1 MTIRF
6 AAAALMVLAASPAA
20 AHRLDEY
27 LQSTLIS
34 VQKDRVQA
42 QMYLTPGVAVFP
54 ALLAKIDTDGDGTL
68 SQAEQRAYAE
78 RVLGDVSLAVDG
90 ERLSLRLVSLEF
102 ADPADMKE
110 GRGDIHL
117 ELLADLPHDRPKRSL
132 IFENR
137 HETRISA
144 YLINCLVPRDPKIR
158 VTAQK
163 RNYSQSFYQ
172 LDFMEGDPVPDL
184 LSANWQGFPK
194 WAGMALLLLVPV
206 VLLRR
211 RCITRRFTIK
221 ASPSVANADG
231 RLSSKHLAA

>member
-6 AAAALMVLAASPAA
+6 AAVALMVLAASPAA

-68 SQAEQRAYAE
+68 SQAEHRAYAE

-117 ELLADLPHDRPKRSL
+117 ELLADLPHGRPKRSL

-172 LDFMEGDPVPDL
+172 LDFMEGDPGSDL
-184 LSANWQGFPK
+184 LSASWQGFPK

-221 ASPSVANADG
+221 APPSAANADG

>member
-1 MTIRF
+1 MTNRF
-6 AAAALMVLAASPAA
+6 AAFALVLATSPAA

-42 QMYLTPGVAVFP
+42 QMYLTPGVGVFA
-54 ALLAKIDTDGDGTL
+54 ALLAKIDTDSDGIL
-68 SQAEQRAYAE
+68 SPPEQRAYAE

-117 ELLADLPHDRPKRSL
+117 ELLADLPHGRPKRSL

-172 LDFMEGDPVPDL
+172 LDFMEGDPGSDL
-184 LSANWQGFPK
+184 LSASWQGFPK

-221 ASPSVANADG
+221 APPSAANADG